1 VGRIVPCA
9 PDRRAS
15 APLPSLTD
23 APEEEIG
30 PISEA
35 TCQFSPTPP
44 IGLIAGASLFLDL
57 DGTLLEI
64 VDRPDAVVADRA
76 LRDLLHDL
84 AERLNGRVAVI
95 SGRSLAQIDAILG
108 KVAGEL
114 ALSGSHGSEHRWRGV
129 EARPDRPAEL
139 DIAARRMQPFA
150 REHKGVLIEEKSY
163 GVVLHYRMN
172 PAAEAQ
178 AQALVAE
185 LGNELDLCVQHGKM
199 MVELRVAGADKGV
212 AVRRLMSRPP
222 MQGTVPV
229 FIGDD
234 LTDETGF
241 IAARACGG
249 HGVLIGPQRLTE
261 ADYRIDSPAAL
272 RRWLAEAIR

>member
-1 VGRIVPCA
+1 VP
-9 PDRRAS
+9 
-15 APLPSLTD
+15 PLPGFSV

-30 PISEA
+30 PISEP
-35 TCQFSPTPP
+35 TCQLSPAPP
-44 IGLIAGASLFLDL
+44 IGLLAGASLFLDL

-64 VDRPDAVVADRA
+64 VDRPDAVVADQALRA
-76 LRDLLHDL
+76 LLHEL
-84 AERLNGRVAVI
+84 TERLAGRVAVI

-108 KVAGEL
+108 EVAGEL

-129 EARPDRPAEL
+129 EAQPNRPAEL

-150 REHKGVLIEEKSY
+150 RAHEGVLIEEKSY
-163 GVVLHYRMN
+163 GAVLHYRMN

-178 AQALVAE
+178 AQQLAAE
-185 LGNELDLCVQHGKM
+185 LGEELGLCVQHGKM

-222 MQGTVPV
+222 MQGTVPI

-234 LTDETGF
+234 LTDEAGF
-241 IAARACGG
+241 TAARAGGG
-249 HGVLIGPQRLTE
+249 HGILIGPQRLTE